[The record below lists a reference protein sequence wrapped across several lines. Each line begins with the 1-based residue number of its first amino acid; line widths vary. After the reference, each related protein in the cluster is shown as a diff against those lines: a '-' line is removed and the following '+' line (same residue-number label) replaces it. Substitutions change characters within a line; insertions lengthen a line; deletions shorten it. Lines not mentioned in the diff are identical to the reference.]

1 METQDDL
8 IAYYRA
14 ELDALRRSGSAF
26 AARHPKVAAGL
37 ELGASG
43 SADPHVERLIESFA
57 YLTARL
63 QKRMDDRFPE
73 ITSALLDV
81 LYPNL
86 MQPVPPLTIA
96 QCTADPK
103 RGKMTAGFKM
113 PRGTRLFADT
123 ADGHA
128 CRFQTCYDTTVWP
141 LRMAEAG
148 FVPKASLDFLDN
160 RSDVQTVLRL
170 RLEPQGMAMG
180 EMELRTLRFY
190 LNGATQLTGTLYE
203 LLLGHCVQ
211 VGLYDAETKKVVL
224 LDRDAVRAVGFHEG
238 EEAIP
243 APPQAHPAYRLLQE
257 YFLLPEKFLFLDVNG
272 LDRNPST
279 SGLEILFLLSA
290 LPRDRV
296 TISPTNF
303 RLGCTPV
310 VNLFSRTSEPIRVDY
325 RRSEYR
331 LIPDLRREQTT
342 EIHSIATVIASVNPQ
357 ESSATVQPYYDF
369 SGNAQ
374 NTVFWYARR
383 QQTSDATMDG
393 TDMYLS
399 FVDLQFDPRQPP
411 STTVYA
417 HLLCTNRALAQELS
431 EGSLLQLE
439 EPAPLENIRCLMKPT
454 ATAYPPLGGSSRWA
468 LVSNL
473 VLNHLSLDDSASS
486 LDVLKKMLKFYSLM
500 DLPDVTRQIEGIR
513 RMETKPIVRRTGTG
527 WQGWSQGTQVRL
539 HVDESYYSGVSL
551 FLFASVLRHFFALYG
566 SVNTFT
572 ELMLETTQKSVTH
585 RFDALRSEQPVL

>member
-1 METQDDL
+1 MEAQDDL

-14 ELDALRRSGSAF
+14 ELDALRHSGSAF
-26 AARHPKVAAGL
+26 AARHPRIAAGL

-103 RGKMTAGFKM
+103 RGKITSGYTM
-113 PRGTRLFADT
+113 PRGTQLFADT

-141 LRMAEAG
+141 LRVAEAG
-148 FVPKASLDFLDN
+148 FVPKTQFDFADT
-160 RSDVQTVLRL
+160 RSDVQAVLRL
-170 RLEPQGMAMG
+170 KLEPQGLAMG
-180 EMELRTLRFY
+180 ELELKTLRFY

-203 LLLGHCVQ
+203 LLLGHCVR
-211 VGLYDAETKKVVL
+211 VGLYDASTRKTVML
-224 LDRDAVRAVGFHEG
+224 PADAVCAVGFHEG
-238 EEAIP
+238 EEVIP

-257 YFLLPEKFLFLDVNG
+257 YFLLTEKFLFLDVNG
-272 LDRNPST
+272 LELNPS
-279 SGLEILFLLSA
+279 SSALEILFLLETV
-290 LPRDRV
+290 PRDRV
-296 TISPTNF
+296 TVSPANF

-310 VNLFSRTSEPIRVDY
+310 INLFARTSEPVRVDH
-325 RRSEYR
+325 RRTEYR

-342 EIHSIATVIASVNPQ
+342 EIHSITSVIASVNPQ
-357 ESSATVQPYYDF
+357 ESSAEVQPFYDF
-369 SGNAQ
+369 SGDAQ
-374 NTVFWYARR
+374 GTVFWYGRR
-383 QQTSDATMDG
+383 QQTSDTNMGG

-417 HLLCTNRALAQELS
+417 HLLCTNRGLAQELS
-431 EGSLLQLE
+431 EGSLLQME

-454 ATAYPPLGGSSRWA
+454 TTAYPPLGGSSRWA
-468 LVSNL
+468 LISNL
-473 VLNHLSLDDSASS
+473 VLNHLSLDDSPSS
-486 LDVLKKMLKFYSLM
+486 LDVLKKMLKFYSLT
-500 DLPDVTRQIEGIR
+500 DLPEVTRQVEGIR
-513 RMETKPIVRRTGTG
+513 RMETKPVVRRTGAG
-527 WQGWSQGTQVRL
+527 WQGWAQGTQVRL
-539 HVDESYYSGVSL
+539 QVDEAYYSGVSL

-572 ELMLETTQKSVTH
+572 EVVLETTQRNVTH
-585 RFDALRSEQPVL
+585 TFAPLRSEQPTL